1 MDCTCIGCAALEAEY
16 RTDPVLLAFLKRRLL
31 KRGWAGGQP
40 SPAEKAYQ
48 KAHCDWA
55 NQTSSLVPFRSQKT
69 LLSEG
74 LDSESGTGS
83 HAEQNSAAQPAL
95 FAALD

>member
-1 MDCTCIGCAALEAEY
+1 MDCTCDGCAALEVEY
-16 RTDPVLLAFLKRRLL
+16 RADPVLLAFLKRRLL

-55 NQTSSLVPFRSQKT
+55 NRVPSFLPMPPSSAKT
-69 LLSEG
+69 PVSEG
-74 LDSESGTGS
+74 LD
-83 HAEQNSAAQPAL
+83 A
-95 FAALD
+95 